1 MLFWLKA
8 GDGKPGVPFQQIYE
22 ENYKQMYHVAFGI
35 LKSPAEAE
43 NAVQEA
49 FFSIARNYR
58 TYSGICGRKLT
69 ALCITIVRN
78 KCIDE
83 IRRQEHFDGK
93 DPEELVLCSM
103 DADIQPEAHMQRREQ
118 KELLQ
123 RGMSRLPEALY
134 TVLVLKYY
142 QEFSIREIA
151 KQLELS
157 EKTVEMRLYRAK
169 KKMRELLEQ
178 EGFERY

>member
-123 RGMSRLPEALY
+123 RVMSRLPEALY
-134 TVLVLKYY
+134 TIVVTLFLYPAILKVN
-142 QEFSIREIA
+142 E
-151 KQLELS
+151 KLENH
-157 EKTVEMRLYRAK
+157 ERKRAQK
-169 KKMRELLEQ
+169 
-178 EGFERY
+178 FV

>member
-1 MLFWLKA
+1 M
-8 GDGKPGVPFQQIYE
+8 
-22 ENYKQMYHVAFGI
+22 
-35 LKSPAEAE
+35 
-43 NAVQEA
+43 
-49 FFSIARNYR
+49 
-58 TYSGICGRKLT
+58 
-69 ALCITIVRN
+69 CITIVRN

-123 RGMSRLPEALY
+123 RVMSRLPETLY

-178 EGFERY
+178 EGYERD

>member
-83 IRRQEHFDGK
+83 IRRQEHFDRK

-123 RGMSRLPEALY
+123 RVMSRLPEALY

-169 KKMRELLEQ
+169 KKMKELLEQ
-178 EGFERY
+178 EGYERD